1 MVNTE
6 DFVKR
11 LEMLFEHFGLTAA
24 SFSDRIGV
32 QRSGVS
38 HLLSGRNKP
47 SLDFVMKI
55 NHYFPDVDIFW
66 LLNGTGDLL
75 KESAPSLSPVQKI
88 DNPPPSPIAERLKN
102 DKDIV
107 KVILLH
113 ADGSFTEYSP
123 EK

>member
-1 MVNTE
+1 MVNTD

-55 NHYFPDVDIFW
+55 NHYFPEVDIFW

-88 DNPPPSPIAERLKN
+88 ENPSPIARRLKN

-113 ADGSFTEYSP
+113 ADGSFTEYSA